1 MVVRPS
7 MTERDKRDAA
17 VEELLSTEATYVSDM
32 KLLVD
37 VFVLPLEGW
46 AADMQAMRESDS
58 GDGESRRPH
67 LTQQ

>member
-32 KLLVD
+32 KVHCFRVSVVSRFLLSSVA
-37 VFVLPLEGW
+37 FG
-46 AADMQAMRESDS
+46 
-58 GDGESRRPH
+58 
-67 LTQQ
+67 